1 MKRNV
6 AIRISMKHLLSKLT
20 TRLALPFVL
29 LLSVLTLQAD
39 PVLHDLNMQ
48 VQLLDNGDARIT
60 EVRTMSIDHV
70 GTECYIVMGF
80 MNGSTV
86 RDLTVSDETGRE
98 FENIGSWEVDR
109 SRSWKAGKCGIVTK
123 SDGYELCWGLGDEG
137 SRVYTISYTVTDL
150 VRAYDDADG
159 FNFMFVAQ
167 DIKPAAQHAKITF
180 VRGDGGEI
188 PQDMVKMWAFRYDGD
203 IEWMNGTVVAETA
216 TSMSSSQSM
225 IVMLR
230 FEKDVLHPTMNE
242 SGSFEQ
248 LREKAFEGSSYTS
261 GMDFET
267 IFWII
272 VIALIIILSPFI
284 IMGYLIYMWLERR
297 TANEN
302 LLWFRGQPYNGS
314 LKKSYEVLN
323 AYAYFSYDNKNLVSA
338 MVLRL
343 ISMGAVAIEQHMVAP
358 TGFKK
363 LVGASPKPMQLL
375 AIKELHVDE
384 NTPDRFALSKLF
396 YIFSEAA
403 GDDNLLQPNELRT
416 WMSRHSSSVESF
428 LNNIKPLRSKRTIRK
443 DLKNVRDVLGMRL
456 FLKDFTLANER
467 HATEVRLWKEYL
479 VYAELFGIADQVRKD
494 MQQINPEYLRM
505 DEVCRQLNNDRV
517 VPLFTAATL
526 SGIGD
531 VQRAASRASSGG
543 GGWASS
549 GGGGGF
555 SGGGSGG
562 GVR

>member
-1 MKRNV
+1 
-6 AIRISMKHLLSKLT
+6 MKHLLSKLT

-86 RDLTVSDETGRE
+86 RDLTVSDETGLE
-98 FENIGSWEVDR
+98 FNNIGKWDVDASR
-109 SRSWKAGKCGIVTK
+109 SRKAGKCGIVTK
-123 SDGYELCWGLGDEG
+123 SDGYELCWGLGAEG
-137 SRVYTISYTVTDL
+137 ERVYTISYTVTDL

-167 DIKPAAQHAKITF
+167 DIKPAAEHARITF
-180 VRGDGGEI
+180 VRGDGSEEI

-203 IEWMNGTVVAETA
+203 IEWQNGTVVAETA
-216 TSMSSSQSM
+216 NSMSSSQAM

-230 FEKDVLHPTMNE
+230 FEKDLLHPERSE

-248 LREKAFEGSSYTS
+248 LREKAFEGSSYS
-261 GMDFET
+261 SDDLDFET

-272 VIALIIILSPFI
+272 IIALIIILSPI
-284 IMGYLIYMWLERR
+284 IIVGYLIYMWLERR
-297 TANEN
+297 KANEN
-302 LLWFRGQPYNGS
+302 LLWFRGIPYNGS
-314 LKKSYEVLN
+314 LKNSYEVLN

-343 ISMGAVAIEQHMVAP
+343 ISMGALAIEQHMVAP
-358 TGFKK
+358 SGLKK
-363 LVGASPKPMQLL
+363 LVGGSPKPMQLL
-375 AIKELHVDE
+375 AIKELRVDE

-396 YIFSEAA
+396 YMFSEAA
-403 GDDNLLQPNELRT
+403 GDDNLLQPNELRR
-416 WMSRHSSSVESF
+416 WMSNHSSSVESF
-428 LNNIKPLRSKRTIRK
+428 LNNIKPLRSKSTVRK
-443 DLKNVRDVLGMRL
+443 DFKNVRDVLGMKL

-467 HATEVRLWKEYL
+467 HATEVALWKEYL
-479 VYAELFGIADQVRKD
+479 VYAELFGIAQQVRKD
-494 MQQINPEYLRM
+494 MMQINPDYLRM
-505 DEVCRQLNNDRV
+505 DEICRQLSNDHV
-517 VPLFTAATL
+517 VPMFTAATL

>member
-1 MKRNV
+1 MKNLQSLQG
-6 AIRISMKHLLSKLT
+6 IK
-20 TRLALPFVL
+20 VL
-29 LLSVLTLQAD
+29 LFNLLTLLPLSVLAG
-39 PVLHDLNMQ
+39 PSLHDLDIT

-60 EVRTMSIDHV
+60 EVRRMSIDGV

-86 RDLTVSDETGRE
+86 RDLTVSDETGLE
-98 FENIGSWEVDR
+98 FNNIGEWDVDASR
-109 SRSWKAGKCGIVTK
+109 SRKAGKCGIVTK
-123 SDGYELCWGLGDEG
+123 SDGYELCWGLGEEG
-137 SRVYTISYTVTDL
+137 ERVYTVSYTVTDL

-167 DIKPAAQHAKITF
+167 DIKPAAEHARITF
-180 VRGDGGEI
+180 VRGDGSEEI
-188 PQDMVKMWAFRYDGD
+188 PQNMVKMWAFRYDGD
-203 IEWMNGTVVAETA
+203 IEWQNGTVVAETA
-216 TSMSSSQSM
+216 SSMSSSQAM

-230 FEKDVLHPTMNE
+230 FEKDLLHPQRSE

-248 LREKAFEGSSYTS
+248 LREKAFEGSSYS
-261 GMDFET
+261 SSDGLDAET
-267 IFWII
+267 IFWIFII
-272 VIALIIILSPFI
+272 VLIIILSPFI
-284 IMGYLIYMWLERR
+284 IAGYLIYMWLERR
-297 TANEN
+297 KANEN
-302 LLWFRGQPYNGS
+302 LLWFRGIPYNGS
-314 LKKSYEVLN
+314 LRNSYEVLN

-343 ISMGAVAIEQHMVAP
+343 ISMGALAIEQHMVAP
-358 TGFKK
+358 SGLKK
-363 LVGASPKPMQLL
+363 LVGGSPKPMQLL
-375 AIKELHVDE
+375 AIKELHVNE

-396 YIFSEAA
+396 YMFSEAA
-403 GDDNLLQPNELRT
+403 GDDNLLQPNELRR
-416 WMSRHSSSVESF
+416 WMSSHSSSVEAF
-428 LNNIKPLRSKRTIRK
+428 LNNIKPLRTKTAIRK

-467 HATEVRLWKEYL
+467 HATEVALWKEYL
-479 VYAELFGIADQVRKD
+479 VYAELFGIAQQVRKD
-494 MQQINPEYLRM
+494 MMQINPDYLRM
-505 DEVCRQLNNDRV
+505 DEICRQLSNDHV